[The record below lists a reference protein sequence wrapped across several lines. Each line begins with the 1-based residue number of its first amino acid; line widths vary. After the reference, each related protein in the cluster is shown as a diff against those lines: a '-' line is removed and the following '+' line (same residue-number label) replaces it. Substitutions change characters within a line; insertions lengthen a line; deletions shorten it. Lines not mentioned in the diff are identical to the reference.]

1 VGNNL
6 GCAGARGTKTLRVCV
21 TGAAGQIAY
30 SFIPML
36 AAGQV
41 FGENVSIELRLLDIP
56 QAEQTL
62 KAVVMEIEDDAYP
75 LVTSIESGTDPK
87 VIFKDADVVVFI
99 GGFPRKDGMERKE
112 LLSINGKI
120 FKEQGEA
127 LNEVAKKTVKCLVV
141 ANPANTNCLI
151 LQHHA
156 KTIPKTNFSCLT
168 RLDHNRAI
176 FQLASKSGAKVTEV
190 QNVIIWG
197 NHSATQYPDV
207 THATIKGKP
216 AKEVIKDD
224 EWVNNTLITTVQ
236 KRGAEIIKMRKT
248 SSAFSAA
255 QASRDHL
262 RDWYL
267 GTPEGHYV
275 SMGVVT
281 DGKHYDIPE
290 GLVYSFP
297 VKTKNFEYEI
307 ISGLKIDDF
316 SKGKMKTTLEELQ
329 GEKTDAGI

>member
-1 VGNNL
+1 
-6 GCAGARGTKTLRVCV
+6 
-21 TGAAGQIAY
+21 
-30 SFIPML
+30 
-36 AAGQV
+36 
-41 FGENVSIELRLLDIP
+41 
-56 QAEQTL
+56 
-62 KAVVMEIEDDAYP
+62 

-224 EWVNNTLITTVQ
+224 EWVNNTLITKVQ
-236 KRGAEIIKMRKT
+236 KRGAEIIKRRKT

-255 QASRDHL
+255 QAARDHL
-262 RDWYL
+262 RDW
-267 GTPEGHYV
+267 
-275 SMGVVT
+275 
-281 DGKHYDIPE
+281 
-290 GLVYSFP
+290 
-297 VKTKNFEYEI
+297 
-307 ISGLKIDDF
+307 
-316 SKGKMKTTLEELQ
+316 
-329 GEKTDAGI
+329 